1 MDDAMDKRFWI
12 CGLVMSIAALLLGFV
27 VHAVLLAPD
36 YAALGALYRS
46 DADSRHYMH
55 WMVLA
60 HLAIG
65 FAMTWIYAQGF
76 SSGRSSSAQGLRFG
90 FAMALFSVVPQYLV
104 YYAVQPLPAMLV
116 AKQVMYGVGCML
128 LLGLLV
134 AWLQPRRKVLA
145 DLP

>member
-1 MDDAMDKRFWI
+1 MDKRFWI

-27 VHAVLLAPD
+27 VHGVLLAPD
-36 YAALGALYRS
+36 YAALGAIHRS
-46 DADSRHYMH
+46 NADSQHYMH
-55 WMVLA
+55 WMIVAHVL
-60 HLAIG
+60 IG

-90 FAMALFSVVPQYLV
+90 FAMALFSIVPGYLIH
-104 YYAVQPLPAMLV
+104 YAVQPLPASLV
-116 AKQVMYGVGCML
+116 IKQVVYGTIGML

-145 DLP
+145 ELP

>member
-1 MDDAMDKRFWI
+1 MDKRFWV
-12 CGLVMSIAALLLGFV
+12 CGLVMSIAALLLGFI
-27 VHAVLLAPD
+27 VHGLLLAPD
-36 YAALGALYRS
+36 YAALGAMFRS
-46 DADSRHYMH
+46 DDDSQRYAH

-60 HLAIG
+60 HVLIG

-76 SSGRSSSAQGLRFG
+76 SSGRSSSMQGLRFG
-90 FAMALFSVVPQYLV
+90 LAMALFSTLPGYLIH
-104 YYAVQPLPAMLV
+104 YAVQPLPAALV
-116 AKQVMYGVGCML
+116 AKQLLFGVVAML